1 MSSNDT
7 LQKRWL
13 SPQELAEEI
22 GISTSTQAKLR
33 MDRKI
38 PFSKIGQFIKYDR
51 LEINKWLENN
61 KVV

>member
-1 MSSNDT
+1 MSSNNT
-7 LQKRWL
+7 LEKRWL